1 MTYIIEYAKYHRLK
15 KWHAF
20 HFFSLKT
27 FVSQFAKLDFIC
39 IVDLSLL
46 ANWKGTFLREHH
58 PSVYGGT
65 GKI

>member
-27 FVSQFAKLDFIC
+27 FVSQFAKLDFIFQTPQTY
-39 IVDLSLL
+39 LGS
-46 ANWKGTFLREHH
+46 
-58 PSVYGGT
+58 
-65 GKI
+65 